1 MIRTRARLTV
11 NEGAGFNGTDGNIG
25 VAASV
30 VVGVGVT
37 VELGIGVTV
46 ELGVC
51 VDIVPLTTLGGGVTV
66 GFTVGEGVG
75 TGFSAGVGEGVGA
88 AVRGGGAAVCVC
100 GGAALTMRGRVLV
113 GAGVGFTDC
122 ALTMSGGVNA
132 STHTDTILV
141 SKVGWFFIKLQASQV
156 G

>member
-1 MIRTRARLTV
+1 V

-30 VVGVGVT
+30 VAGVGVGVT
-37 VELGIGVTV
+37 VEPGIGVTV

-51 VDIVPLTTLGGGVTV
+51 VDVVPLITLGGGMTV
-66 GFTVGEGVG
+66 VFT
-75 TGFSAGVGEGVGA
+75 VGEGVGA

>member
-1 MIRTRARLTV
+1 M

-30 VVGVGVT
+30 VAGVGV
-37 VELGIGVTV
+37 GVTV

-51 VDIVPLTTLGGGVTV
+51 VDVVPLTTLGGGGVTV

-113 GAGVGFTDC
+113 GEGVGFTDC
-122 ALTMSGGVNA
+122 ASATSGDVKA
-132 STHTDTILV
+132 SAHTDTILV

>member
-30 VVGVGVT
+30 VAGVGVGVT

-51 VDIVPLTTLGGGVTV
+51 VDVVPLTTLGGGVTV

-88 AVRGGGAAVCVC
+88 AVRG